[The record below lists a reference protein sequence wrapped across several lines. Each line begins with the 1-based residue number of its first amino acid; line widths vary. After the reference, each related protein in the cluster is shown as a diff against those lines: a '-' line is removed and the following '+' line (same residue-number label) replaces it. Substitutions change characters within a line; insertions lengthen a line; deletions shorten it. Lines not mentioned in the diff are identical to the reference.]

1 MAKDSNE
8 LSGGSI
14 SPNVL
19 KIANVLRITGWV
31 GFWGQLVLAIIAT
44 LILLFAL
51 ITRNAGGDVNNPGT
65 GSGLLFAFLGL
76 VAVYLSIG
84 WSYRYTLMAKQLMR
98 SDADERPSRVETLKQ
113 LKIGLIISL
122 VGMFLTLIGAE
133 AIVGVLVAKS
143 LSQAQTALIT
153 PDSANRIVQ
162 PIDIFIV
169 QANTNT
175 MLAHF
180 TGLICSFWLQDRI
193 AK

>member
-1 MAKDSNE
+1 MTKDSNE
-8 LSGGSI
+8 LGSGSI
-14 SPNVL
+14 SSNVL
-19 KIANVLRITGWV
+19 KVTNLLRICGWV
-31 GFWGQLVLAIIAT
+31 SFWGQSVLATIST

-51 ITRNAGGDVNNPGT
+51 VTRSAGGGAVNNPGT

-76 VAVYLSIG
+76 GAVYLSIF
-84 WSYRYTLMAKQLMR
+84 WSYRYTVMAKKLKL
-98 SDADERPSRVETLKQ
+98 DDRPSRANTLQQ

-180 TGLICSFWLQDRI
+180 TGLLCGFWLQDRI